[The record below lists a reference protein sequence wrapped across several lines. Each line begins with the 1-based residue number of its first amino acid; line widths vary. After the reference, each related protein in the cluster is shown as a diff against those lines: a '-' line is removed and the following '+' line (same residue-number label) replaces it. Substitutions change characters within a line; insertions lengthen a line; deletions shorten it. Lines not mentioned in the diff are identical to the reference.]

1 MNILKAAVVA
11 TGSELL
17 TGLVQDS
24 NSNFLAAK
32 LSSLGYQME
41 SIYICGD
48 QKKEIKKNILQAAE
62 NADLIIITGGLGPT
76 ADDQTKEAFAEAL
89 DLKLNFS
96 RVVEDKLQDIYFNS
110 VEQMP
115 ENNLSQAYIPAGA
128 ELLENE
134 RGTAPALKVKDK
146 KHLFYLLPGVPSELR
161 YIFKQKIVEDLKAL
175 NKNSIF
181 VKEFNFIGIGESA
194 LAAEVE
200 NLNFNSNLKLSY
212 QAGKAEVKLR
222 LTIDRENLRKDQKKE
237 IIRAAAELI
246 RERFSQY
253 LYGEDKESLLDKLHP
268 LLLEKKITISTAESF
283 TGGLIAE
290 RLTEK
295 AGSSAYFIGS
305 VVAYNQSVK
314 KKLLQIDDA
323 LLRKQGVVSRECADA
338 MAKKTAELFS
348 SEISIATTG
357 AAGPGSHDGKEAGTM
372 FISIF
377 YKNKLKTIKINKN
390 YGRKM
395 NRYYAS
401 QLALFKLYRLLKEG
415 EVN

>member
-1 MNILKAAVVA
+1 MKAAVVA

-24 NSNFLAAK
+24 NSNFLAEN
-32 LSSLGYQME
+32 LSSLGYKME

-62 NADLIIITGGLGPT
+62 NADLIFITGGLGPT

-89 DLKLNFS
+89 DLELKFS
-96 RVVEDKLQDIYFNS
+96 AAVEESLKSIYSNS
-110 VEQMP
+110 DDQMTA
-115 ENNLSQAYIPAGA
+115 NNLSQAYIPTGA
-128 ELLENE
+128 ELIKNE
-134 RGTAPALKVKDK
+134 RGTAPALKLKNNGQ
-146 KHLFYLLPGVPSELR
+146 LFYLLPGVPSELR
-161 YIFKQKIVEDLKAL
+161 YIFKEKIVEDLKAL

-181 VKEFNFIGIGESA
+181 VKEFNFIGIGEST
-194 LAAEVE
+194 LAAEIE
-200 NLNFNSNLKLSY
+200 ELKFDSNLKLSY

-222 LTIDRENLRKDQKKE
+222 LTINSENLSRDRKKE
-237 IIRAAAELI
+237 IIAEGAELI
-246 RERFSQY
+246 RENFSQY
-253 LYGEDKESLLDKLHP
+253 LYGEDKKNLLDKLHP
-268 LLLEKKITISTAESF
+268 LLLEKKLSISTAESF

-314 KKLLQIDDA
+314 KNLLQVDDE
-323 LLRKQGVVSRECADA
+323 LLKKHGVVSRECADS
-338 MAKKTAELFS
+338 MAKKAAELFS
-348 SEISIATTG
+348 TELSIATTG
-357 AAGPGSHDGKEAGTM
+357 AAGPASHAGQEAGTM

-377 YKNKLKTIKINKN
+377 YKNQLKTIKISKN

-401 QLALFKLYRLLKEG
+401 QLALFNLYRLLKEG